1 MRRKLACLAILLALT
16 TGCLLAQNDD
26 TTTRSVEGVVTD
38 AGGSPVA
45 QAVVQLKNTKT
56 LAIRSFITT
65 TDGQYH
71 FAGLSTNDEYELKAT
86 KEGASSGSKTVSV
99 FSSKKVVVVNL
110 KLNKS

>member
-1 MRRKLACLAILLALT
+1 MRPKPACLTILALCFA
-16 TGCLLAQNDD
+16 GFLLAQTED

-38 AGGSPVA
+38 AGGNPAA
-45 QAVVQLKNTKT
+45 QAVVQLKDTKT

-65 TDGQYH
+65 ADGQYH
-71 FAGLSTNDEYELKAT
+71 FAGLSANDEYELKAS
-86 KEGASSGSKTVSV
+86 KDGASSGSKTVSV

>member
-1 MRRKLACLAILLALT
+1 MRRKLLSLAILGAFCA
-16 TGCLLAQNDD
+16 GCLLAQNED

-38 AGGSPVA
+38 AGGSAVA

-65 TDGQYH
+65 ADGQYH
-71 FAGLSTNDEYELKAT
+71 FAGLSMNDEYELKAT
-86 KEGASSGSKTVSV
+86 KDTASSGSKTVSV

-110 KLNKS
+110 KLSKS